1 MDRSLR
7 GTIAELNNSDY
18 SDDESSSSSIDDQFE
33 SQIIS
38 KQDFFLFEIFECER
52 SYIDKPNILQKK
64 IVFTALCTVISVSI
78 GLIFFYFLKYFL
90 QIEVESPFS
99 LHIFSPKS
107 YIDVFKHRYPVITN
121 PFEYKLLAK
130 LKAIILT
137 SFKEQIHK

>member
-1 MDRSLR
+1 MDRLLR
-7 GTIAELNNSDY
+7 GTKAELNNSDY

-52 SYIDKPNILQKK
+52 SYIDKPNILQKN
-64 IVFTALCTVISVSI
+64 IVFTALCTAISVSI
-78 GLIFFYFLKYFL
+78 GLIFFYFFKYFL

-107 YIDVFKHRYPVITN
+107 YFDVFKHRYPVIAN
-121 PFEYKLLAK
+121 PFEYKLFAN